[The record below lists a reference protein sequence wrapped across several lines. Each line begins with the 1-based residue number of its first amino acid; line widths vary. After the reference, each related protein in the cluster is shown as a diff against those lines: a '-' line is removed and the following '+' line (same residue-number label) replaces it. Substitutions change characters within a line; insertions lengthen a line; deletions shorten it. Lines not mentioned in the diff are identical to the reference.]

1 MTAPATSSSSRSPLG
16 HFIMPDWHQTPDEQ
30 QFAKAL
36 LRIAASTTSECR
48 SAHVTRPSEH
58 QKGESA

>member
-1 MTAPATSSSSRSPLG
+1 MTAPTASSSSHSSLG
-16 HFIMPDWHQTPDEQ
+16 HFIVPDWHQTPDEQ

-36 LRIAASTTSECR
+36 LRIATSTTSECR
-48 SAHVTRPSEH
+48 SAQAKRPSEP

>member
-1 MTAPATSSSSRSPLG
+1 MTAPATSGSSRSPLS
-16 HFIMPDWHQTPDEQ
+16 HFIVPDWHQTPDEQ

-48 SAHVTRPSEH
+48 RTRVTRPSEP

>member
-1 MTAPATSSSSRSPLG
+1 MTTPVASGASRSSLG
-16 HFIMPDWHQTPDEQ
+16 HFIVPDWHQAPDEQ

-48 SAHVTRPSEH
+48 SARATRPSEP
-58 QKGESA
+58 QKGEPA